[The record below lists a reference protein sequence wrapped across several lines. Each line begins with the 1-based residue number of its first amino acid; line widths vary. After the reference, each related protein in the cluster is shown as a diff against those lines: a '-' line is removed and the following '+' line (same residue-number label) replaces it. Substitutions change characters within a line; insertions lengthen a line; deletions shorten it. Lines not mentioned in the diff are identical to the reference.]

1 MVKRK
6 AETGAS
12 LLSLLPS
19 LASRLASRNTTFFCG
34 QEENTAYLLEMLER
48 TVDKVGW
55 RNVLIYNIG
64 HLATW

>member
-6 AETGAS
+6 AETGVSPLA
-12 LLSLLPS
+12 LLPA
-19 LASRLASRNTTFFCG
+19 LTSRLASRSTTFFWG

-55 RNVLIYNIG
+55 RND
-64 HLATW
+64 

>member
-12 LLSLLPS
+12 PLSLLPS

-34 QEENTAYLLEMLER
+34 QENTAYLLEMLER

>member
-12 LLSLLPS
+12 PLSLLPS
-19 LASRLASRNTTFFCG
+19 LASRLASKNITFFCG

-48 TVDKVGW
+48 IVDKAGGM
-55 RNVLIYNIG
+55 I
-64 HLATW
+64 